1 MIFLIKKDMFSFA
14 KPMLMELGNI
24 FGMVSD
30 DELKVFKKEEAQKEL
45 DEAKKKSLPDIPKV
59 NETQGAKTVNNS
71 PTYHVTVNNP
81 VDGFDI
87 EKELKKVEQ
96 NNKNKQLEDID

>member
-1 MIFLIKKDMFSFA
+1 
-14 KPMLMELGNI
+14 MLGI
-24 FGMVSD
+24 VGD

-81 VDGFDI
+81 ADGFDI

-96 NNKNKQLEDID
+96 KNKNKQLEDLD

>member
-1 MIFLIKKDMFSFA
+1 M
-14 KPMLMELGNI
+14 
-24 FGMVSD
+24 
-30 DELKVFKKEEAQKEL
+30 KEIII
-45 DEAKKKSLPDIPKV
+45 DGITYIPKV
-59 NETQGAKTVNNS
+59 NETTGVKTVNNN

-96 NNKNKQLEDID
+96 NNKNKQLEDLD